1 MSSSGD
7 SIARKLTLGSYFSN
21 RRKARLKRRSTE
33 SKKMTTVKRS
43 SSTSSGS
50 GTSKTTTGGGT
61 KPKFTKADLV
71 AFNKLP
77 DKVRKA
83 SKKKIAAFQAAGV
96 GVFEDYSV
104 HTSGKGFGK
113 FFDKTSPEYKNRKK

>member
-1 MSSSGD
+1 MANSIGN
-7 SIARKLTLGSYFSN
+7 IARELSVGTAA
-21 RRKARLKRRSTE
+21 RRATRKSTRRN
-33 SKKMTTVKRS
+33 
-43 SSTSSGS
+43 SSTSSG
-50 GTSKTTTGGGT
+50 GASKTTTGGSGT
-61 KPKFTKADLV
+61 KPKFTLADLK
-71 AFNKLP
+71 AFNALP

-113 FFDKTSPEYKNRKK
+113 FFSKTSPQYKKGNK

>member
-1 MSSSGD
+1 MSNSGD
-7 SIARKLTLGSYFSN
+7 SIARKLTLSSYFSS

-43 SSTSSGS
+43 SGSGS
-50 GTSKTTTGGGT
+50 TRKTSGGGGT
-61 KPKFTKADLV
+61 KPTFTLADLK
-71 AFNKLP
+71 AFNSLP

-83 SKKKIAAFQAAGV
+83 SKKKIAAFKAAGV
-96 GVFEDYSV
+96 GVFEDFSV

-113 FFDKTSPEYKNRKK
+113 FFSKTSPKYKNRKK